1 MARFTLAKA
10 LLEQGKVE
18 EARRL
23 LVEEFR
29 RNPDPEVKAL
39 LEGLP

>member
-1 MARFTLAKA
+1 VEEAKA
-10 LLEQGKVE
+10 LLAE
-18 EARRL
+18 EL
-23 LVEEFR
+23 K